1 MILCHFETFHYRAN
15 IILIYRQ
22 ICLTLPWHIAKPIAP
37 SVPLTASYQVCLVA
51 GTAMTTRM

>member
-22 ICLTLPWHIAKPIAP
+22 ICLTLPWHIAGE
-37 SVPLTASYQVCLVA
+37 VPDLRWLYQWLTFVYTILRDS
-51 GTAMTTRM
+51 